1 MVSPLVG
8 MRADGA
14 LRWLGCAAGYLV
26 LAGCAVS
33 PGEFARVSE
42 AQIAA
47 TAPLPVRAIY
57 EGVVRST
64 LLGLVHRPVS
74 STSAG
79 IAAFKNRTRE
89 LVPVEAFLG
98 DPDKAPDA
106 HPPGTPGFERYLDD
120 HGFAPRSSGTLAFH
134 LDGAFF
140 PRLNESIAEAKTS
153 IDWMVF
159 IFDNDDFALSV
170 ADRLKARS
178 REVKTRVMIDRLGTV
193 MAAYSPPATPLPPG
207 FVTPASI
214 SHYLR
219 HDSSVQV
226 RKHSNPWL
234 VADHTKVLM
243 FDRTTAYL
251 GGMNIGR
258 EYRSEWHDLMA
269 EIRGPIVEDL
279 ARDFDRSW
287 RLTGYF
293 GDIHLLSPRRPRAP
307 AGTAADGI
315 PIRLLE
321 TGPWVYHIERA
332 QIAAIRASRRQI
344 VILTP
349 YFTSE
354 AMIVELQRAA
364 ARGVDV
370 RVILPRE
377 IDSEIMRL
385 SNAETAARMA
395 EGGVK
400 IHQFPGIMHLKAA
413 IYDGWVCLGSANMD
427 TLSLR
432 INREK
437 NIAFSDPE
445 TVARFRRQVV
455 ERDLRRSR
463 RLSLR
468 ELQGGRAS
476 WIMPLSKQ
484 L

>member
-1 MVSPLVG
+1 V
-8 MRADGA
+8 
-14 LRWLGCAAGYLV
+14 LGVAGYCLILV
-26 LAGCAVS
+26 GCAVS

-42 AQIAA
+42 AQIAS

-57 EGVVRST
+57 ESAIRST
-64 LLGLVHRPVS
+64 VVGLVHHPVS

-79 IAAFKNRTRE
+79 IAALKNRTRE
-89 LVPVEAFLG
+89 LVPVEAFLD
-98 DPDKAPDA
+98 DPSEPPGARS
-106 HPPGTPGFERYLDD
+106 PGTPGFERYLDG
-120 HGFAPRSSGTLAFH
+120 HGFAAASRGTVAFH

-140 PRLNESIAEAKTS
+140 SRLNESIANAQSS

-159 IFDNDDFALSV
+159 IFDNDDYALSV
-170 ADRLKARS
+170 ADRLKTRS
-178 REVKTRVMIDRLGTV
+178 VAVKTRIMMDRLGTV
-193 MAAYSPPATPLPPG
+193 MAGYSPPATPFPAG
-207 FVTPASI
+207 FVAPRSV
-214 SHYLR
+214 SQYLR
-219 HDSSVQV
+219 HGSQVHV

-234 VADHTKVLM
+234 VANHTKVLM
-243 FDRTTAYL
+243 FDRSTAYL

-269 EIRGPIVEDL
+269 ELHGPIVEEL

-293 GDIHLLSPRRPRAP
+293 GDLHLLDRRRPKAP
-307 AGTAADGI
+307 SGTAADGI

-321 TGPWVYHIERA
+321 TAPWVYDIERA

-344 VILTP
+344 VVLTP
-349 YFTSE
+349 YFTSQ
-354 AMIVELQRAA
+354 AMVVELQRAA

-377 IDSEIMRL
+377 IDSEVMRL

-413 IYDGWVCLGSANMD
+413 IFDGWVCLGSANMD

-445 TVARFRRQVV
+445 AVTRFRRQVV
-455 ERDLRRSR
+455 EVDLRRSR
-463 RLSLR
+463 RLSLK
-468 ELQGGRAS
+468 ELQAGRAT
-476 WIMPLSKQ
+476 WILPLGKQ